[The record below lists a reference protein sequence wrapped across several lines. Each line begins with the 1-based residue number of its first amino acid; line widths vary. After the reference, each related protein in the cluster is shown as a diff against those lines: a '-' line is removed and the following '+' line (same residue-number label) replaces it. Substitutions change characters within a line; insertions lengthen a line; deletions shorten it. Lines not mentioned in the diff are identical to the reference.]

1 MKDPQDAKK
10 NFDSL
15 KNLNIKFSLSGRGLI
30 IFGTVDGLIITLN
43 KQMEINNYQLFDI
56 DLTAITQF
64 RNDSIIL
71 ASGVYHFI
79 FINTYLNN

>member
-1 MKDPQDAKK
+1 
-10 NFDSL
+10 
-15 KNLNIKFSLSGRGLI
+15 LSGRGLI

-64 RNDSIIL
+64 RNDSIIVV
-71 ASGVYHFI
+71 SGVYHFT
-79 FINTYLNN
+79 FLNKYFNN

>member
-1 MKDPQDAKK
+1 M
-10 NFDSL
+10 
-15 KNLNIKFSLSGRGLI
+15 SGRGLI

-64 RNDSIIL
+64 RNDSIIVV
-71 ASGVYHFI
+71 SGVYHFI
-79 FINTYLNN
+79 FLNKYFNN

>member
-1 MKDPQDAKK
+1 
-10 NFDSL
+10 
-15 KNLNIKFSLSGRGLI
+15 LSGRGLI

-64 RNDSIIL
+64 RNDSIIVV
-71 ASGVYHFI
+71 SGVYHFI
-79 FINTYLNN
+79 FLNKYFNN